1 MRPPGG
7 SAGRKTAPAPTSS
20 TSPPALGEQ
29 ARIEL
34 RSPDPC
40 CNPYLAF
47 ALLLEAGLS
56 GLEGG
61 YPLRAQAGTEMAPG
75 EELLPEDLPA
85 ALTAAGN
92 SPLIAR
98 VFPESL
104 RETYFTRKRQEAEAY
119 IAGDAAAYDFAH
131 YFPYY

>member
-1 MRPPGG
+1 
-7 SAGRKTAPAPTSS
+7 
-20 TSPPALGEQ
+20 
-29 ARIEL
+29 
-34 RSPDPC
+34 
-40 CNPYLAF
+40 
-47 ALLLEAGLS
+47 
-56 GLEGG
+56 
-61 YPLRAQAGTEMAPG
+61 MAPG